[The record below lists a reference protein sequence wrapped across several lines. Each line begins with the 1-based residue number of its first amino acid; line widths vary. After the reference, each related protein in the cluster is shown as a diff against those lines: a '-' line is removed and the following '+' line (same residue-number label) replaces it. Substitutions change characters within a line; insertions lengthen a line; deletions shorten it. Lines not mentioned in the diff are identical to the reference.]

1 VNNLNS
7 KKVLVLGIEGM
18 LGHVVGGVL
27 SEDFNVVGTSR
38 KSVDSDSPI
47 RQILPNLLIHQN
59 LDVRD
64 ESSIRKVVEVL
75 RPEYVINCVGVIKQ
89 KLEPSSYVDCIDINS
104 ALPHRLAS
112 ICGDFG
118 SRLIHFS
125 TDCVFS
131 CKPGVKDLL
140 TLPDP
145 QDLYGRSKLLGE
157 LNHENS
163 LTIRTSIVGR
173 QISGSESLF
182 EWLLSQKGK
191 KISGYSKALYTGV
204 TTKTL
209 AKILKQIIAKEIDL
223 HGVWQVASSEIS
235 KYDLLN
241 LVNDKLNLGIS
252 IEENSDFECDR
263 RLDGSEF
270 TRSTSIEVPS
280 WIEMIEEFKS
290 DQANYRELDVQR

>member
-1 VNNLNS
+1 VNSNKN
-7 KKVLVLGIEGM
+7 VLVLGIEGM
-18 LGHVVGGVL
+18 LGHVVGRVL
-27 SEDFNVVGTSR
+27 FEDFNVVGTSR
-38 KSVDSDSPI
+38 KSIDSYSPI
-47 RQILPNLLIHQN
+47 RKILPHLPIQQN

-64 ESSIRKVVEVL
+64 ENSLRKVIEAL

-89 KLEPSSYVDCIDINS
+89 KLEPSSYVDCIETNS
-104 ALPHRLAS
+104 ALPHRLAL
-112 ICGDFG
+112 ICDEFG

-131 CKPGVKDLL
+131 CKPGVKDVL

-157 LNHENS
+157 LNHQNS

-209 AKILKQIIAKEIDL
+209 AKILKQIIATEIDL

-241 LVNDKLNLGIS
+241 LVNDKLGLGIS

-290 DQANYRELDVQR
+290 DQAIYRELDVKR

>member
-1 VNNLNS
+1 MNTNNNI
-7 KKVLVLGIEGM
+7 LVLGIEGM
-18 LGHVVGGVL
+18 LGHVVGGVM

-38 KSVDSDSPI
+38 KSVDANSPV
-47 RQILPNLLIHQN
+47 RQILPHLSIHQN

-64 ESSIRKVVEVL
+64 ERSIRKVIEAL
-75 RPEYVINCVGVIKQ
+75 QPAYVINCVGVIKQ
-89 KLEPSSYVDCIDINS
+89 KLSPSSFVDCIEINS
-104 ALPHRLAS
+104 SLPHRLSS
-112 ICGDFG
+112 ICDEFG

-131 CKPGVKDLL
+131 CKPGIKDLL

-209 AKILKQIIAKEIDL
+209 AKIVKQIIAKEIEL

-241 LVNDKLNLGIS
+241 LVNDKLDLGIS
-252 IEENSDFECDR
+252 IEENTDFECDR
-263 RLDGSEF
+263 RLDGHEF
-270 TRSTSIEVPS
+270 TRRTSIEVPS
-280 WIEMIEEFKS
+280 WSEMIEEFKS
-290 DQANYRELDVQR
+290 DQVLYRELDVQR

>member
-1 VNNLNS
+1 MNS
-7 KKVLVLGIEGM
+7 NKNVLVLGIEGM

-38 KSVDSDSPI
+38 KSIDSYSPI
-47 RQILPNLLIHQN
+47 RKILPHLPIQQN

-64 ESSIRKVVEVL
+64 ENSLRKVIEAL

-89 KLEPSSYVDCIDINS
+89 KLEPSSYVDCIEINS

-112 ICGDFG
+112 ICDEFG

-157 LNHENS
+157 INHKNS

-191 KISGYSKALYTGV
+191 KVSGYSKALYTGV

-209 AKILKQIIAKEIDL
+209 AKILKQIITKEIAL

-270 TRSTSIEVPS
+270 TRSTSIGVPS
-280 WIEMIEEFKS
+280 WTEMIEEFKS
-290 DQANYRELDVQR
+290 DQAIYRELDVQR

>member
-1 VNNLNS
+1 MNTNKNILI
-7 KKVLVLGIEGM
+7 LGIEGM

-47 RQILPNLLIHQN
+47 RKILPRLPIHQN

-64 ESSIRKVVEVL
+64 ETSIINIVEAL
-75 RPEYVINCVGVIKQ
+75 RPDYVINCVGVIKQ
-89 KLEPSSYVDCIDINS
+89 KLEPTSYVDCIEINS

-112 ICGDFG
+112 ICNEFG
-118 SRLIHFS
+118 SQLIHFS

-131 CKPGVKDLL
+131 CTPGIKDLL
-140 TLPDP
+140 TPPDP

-157 LNHENS
+157 LNHGNS

-209 AKILKQIIAKEIDL
+209 ATILKQVIAKEIAL
-223 HGVWQVASSEIS
+223 HGVWHVASSEIS

-270 TRSTSIEVPS
+270 TRSTSIEIPS

-290 DQANYRELDVQR
+290 DQANYRELDVRR

>member
-1 VNNLNS
+1 MNTNKNILI
-7 KKVLVLGIEGM
+7 LGIEGM

-47 RQILPNLLIHQN
+47 RQILPHLPIHQN
-59 LDVRD
+59 LNVRD
-64 ESSIRKVVEVL
+64 ENSIRIVVEAL
-75 RPEYVINCVGVIKQ
+75 RPDYVINCVGVIKQ

-112 ICGDFG
+112 ICDEFG

-131 CKPGVKDLL
+131 CTPGVKDLL
-140 TLPDP
+140 TQPNP

-223 HGVWQVASSEIS
+223 HGVWQIASSEIS

-241 LVNDKLNLGIS
+241 LVNDKLDLGIS
-252 IEENSDFECDR
+252 IDKNSDFECDR

-270 TRSTSIEVPS
+270 TRRTSIEVPS

-290 DQANYRELDVQR
+290 DQANYRELDVRR

>member
-1 VNNLNS
+1 VNNLS
-7 KKVLVLGIEGM
+7 TKKVLVLGIEGM

-38 KSVDSDSPI
+38 KSIDSYSPI
-47 RQILPNLLIHQN
+47 RKILPHLPIQQN

-64 ESSIRKVVEVL
+64 ENSLRNVIEAL

-89 KLEPSSYVDCIDINS
+89 KLEPSSYVDCIEINS

-112 ICGDFG
+112 ICDESG

-131 CKPGVKDLL
+131 CKPGVKDVL
-140 TLPDP
+140 TQPDP

-157 LNHENS
+157 LNHQNS

-182 EWLLSQKGK
+182 EWLLSQKSK

-209 AKILKQIIAKEIDL
+209 AKILKQIIATEIDL

-270 TRSTSIEVPS
+270 TRSTSIGVPS
-280 WIEMIEEFKS
+280 WTEMIEEFKS
-290 DQANYRELDVQR
+290 DQAIYRELDVQR